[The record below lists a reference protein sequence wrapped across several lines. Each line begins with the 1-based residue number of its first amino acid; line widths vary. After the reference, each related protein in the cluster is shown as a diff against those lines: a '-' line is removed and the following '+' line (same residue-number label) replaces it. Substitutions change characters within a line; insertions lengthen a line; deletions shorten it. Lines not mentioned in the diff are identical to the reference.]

1 MRISVSI
8 NTMSASGI
16 RIICSNRQLLVSRR
30 IHNLDVGISACV
42 NRCCLSVRLSS
53 IQSQSLAGHFDSH
66 RAGRRGRFACVNSAG
81 KFIITGIRFG
91 YSHMCYAA
99 FIQLTTQADIFR
111 LGNSTRFIIGLFLF
125 RRIGIESLSC
135 LLGTRISGG
144 KSNGFRSQA
153 GRRCCQAFCDLDRS
167 AKISICVAGIVEFS
181 CERIQRTA
189 DEVLLICFGRIEIQT
204 STIGKKG
211 DLTAFVCVR
220 NLHISA
226 KDSVT
231 AVGVCRFCCVV
242 FVDIGAAAAI
252 VLDGDSAS
260 LCICHIDDAAVSCH
274 LLQAACSTV
283 VPSASKGEAGIVSC
297 TASRPGAVFPDGN
310 GVSPVSNGIPCP
322 VCLICQ

>member
-1 MRISVSI
+1 MRIAQGV
-8 NTMSASGI
+8 NAMRASGI
-16 RIICSNRQLLVSRR
+16 RIACCNRKLLIRRR
-30 IHNLDVGISACV
+30 INNLDIRVSIYV
-42 NRCCLSVRLSS
+42 NACCLAAGLLSA
-53 IQSQSLAGHFDSH
+53 QSQPLTGHFDSH
-66 RAGRRGRFACVNSAG
+66 RAGQGCRFTCIECAR
-81 KFIITGIRFG
+81 KFVITNIRFCDRNMR
-91 YSHMCYAA
+91 HAA

-111 LGNSTRFIIGLFLF
+111 LGNCTCFIIGLFLF
-125 RRIGIESLSC
+125 RRIGIESLPC
-135 LLGTRISGG
+135 LLGTCISGG
-144 KSNGFRSQA
+144 ESDGFRSQA

-211 DLTAFVCVR
+211 DLTAFVCLG

-226 KDSVT
+226 KDSIT
-231 AVGVCRFCCVV
+231 AVGICRFCCVM

-252 VLDGDSAS
+252 VLDGDGAS
-260 LCICHIDDAAVSCH
+260 LCICHIDDATVSCH

-297 TASRPGAVFPDGN
+297 TTSRPCAVFPDGN
-310 GVSPVSNGIPCP
+310 SVSPVSNGIPCP